1 MTLQQLDPFIC
12 FQCSSCLSFF
22 LVMWL
27 NILTRGG
34 KGSLDL
40 YFPITV
46 RGVRAGIIDKNLR
59 PLKMPLTGL
68 PPKALLIQFAFL
80 YNSGQPAQGW
90 HCLLLSPTWAGP
102 SHRNHQSRKCLTNLP
117 KANWMEAIPEV
128 HLPDWSG
135 LCQVDKQSG
144 QHLLPYERHSSTLWW
159 TYHMCLLLI
168 PSSPIL

>member
-59 PLKMPLTGL
+59 PLKMSLTGL
-68 PPKALLIQFAFL
+68 LPKALLIQFAFL
-80 YNSGQPAQGW
+80 YKSGQPAQGW

-128 HLPDWSG
+128 HLFQTG
-135 LCQVDKQSG
+135 LACVRLTNNQDSTCYPMNG
-144 QHLLPYERHSSTLWW
+144 TPLLYGEHTTCAS
-159 TYHMCLLLI
+159 Y
-168 PSSPIL
+168 